1 MTKQREYRPFCVHHL
16 ATWTCKALIC
26 LRIQSPVEPLA
37 QHLHVVLRRACRT
50 CLVVMPTSLSKAWS
64 GASLEAAMGLVA
76 SQHSRHSVSQ
86 EQEASMQAELR
97 DSLVLE
103 MGSCD
108 CPLLF
113 FGLPCHEAGSC
124 GGRRAPARQKGFS
137 TLLFFYC
144 W

>member
-1 MTKQREYRPFCVHHL
+1 
-16 ATWTCKALIC
+16 
-26 LRIQSPVEPLA
+26 
-37 QHLHVVLRRACRT
+37 
-50 CLVVMPTSLSKAWS
+50 MPTSLSKAWS

-76 SQHSRHSVSQ
+76 SQHSRHSVSE

-113 FGLPCHEAGSC
+113 FGFPCHEAGSC
-124 GGRRAPARQKGFS
+124 GGRRAPARQKGCLYSSVFLLLV
-137 TLLFFYC
+137 TLGKSKWEVSFNQGTV
-144 W
+144 